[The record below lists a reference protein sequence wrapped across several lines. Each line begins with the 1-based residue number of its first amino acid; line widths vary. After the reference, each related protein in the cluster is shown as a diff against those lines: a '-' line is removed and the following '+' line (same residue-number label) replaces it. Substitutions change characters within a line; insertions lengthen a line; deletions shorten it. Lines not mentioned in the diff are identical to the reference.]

1 MQRKIR
7 LDGVD
12 DSDSNEED
20 NKEKDAKNED
30 ATVAHAPVEDGTVN
44 DAKVKDATENSD
56 PDEEAKDKEAQKTL
70 TTSKSDTVIARTSN
84 RGRPVGSS
92 SKKGCSPPLN
102 CIF

>member
-20 NKEKDAKNED
+20 GKEKDAKNED
-30 ATVAHAPVEDGTVN
+30 ATVEN
-44 DAKVKDATENSD
+44 EDAKNEDAKNED
-56 PDEEAKDKEAQKTL
+56 AKNEDANDKEAQKTL
-70 TTSKSDTVIARTSN
+70 TPSKSDTVIARTSN
-84 RGRPVGSS
+84 RERPVGSS

-102 CIF
+102 CIL